1 MSAGTIV
8 IAGGILAGVILL
20 CIIAVLCY
28 CRLQYYCCKKNDSEA
43 DASSAPQPDPLS
55 HFPCNT
61 CNALANDGAAITPV
75 SLDQLDAVASTSH
88 HSNACRAC
96 SPYTRRAALPSP
108 EMLNGG
114 ERLGFHTYYENPAV
128 SLPQGSTP
136 TLSYYSGA
144 NVFPPPPRPYS
155 TQV

>member
-20 CIIAVLCY
+20 CIVAVLCY

-43 DASSAPQPDPLS
+43 DAGSPPQADPLA

-75 SLDQLDAVASTSH
+75 SLDQLDCAAASASH
-88 HSNACRAC
+88 RGNACRAC
-96 SPYTRRAALPSP
+96 SPYTRRAALAAP

-114 ERLGFHTYYENPAV
+114 ERLGFHTYYENPAA
-128 SLPQGSTP
+128 SLPQCSTP
-136 TLSYYSGA
+136 SLSYYGPA
-144 NVFPPPPRPYS
+144 DLFPPPRSYS